1 MFFFLLTRVTQ
12 TENSIFYTPDIQEVR
27 RYFQEK
33 NSSNQ
38 KIQKSMTKTLEINE
52 KKALIRVNKIIS
64 INIVV

>member
-1 MFFFLLTRVTQ
+1 MFFSFYKSDLNRKY
-12 TENSIFYTPDIQEVR
+12 FYTPDIQEVR

-52 KKALIRVNKIIS
+52 KRALIRVNKIIS

>member
-1 MFFFLLTRVTQ
+1 MTQ

-33 NSSNQ
+33 KSSNI